1 MMERYRK
8 YMIGVLA
15 VLAGILIFAAQSFA
29 HHLWVQE
36 IENNYAVCRGNIGK
50 RLDAYNP
57 SCVKQI
63 TAENADG
70 NEILIARAD
79 GKEQAFFTTKVKPAL
94 VSVISEWG
102 DRVLTTQ
109 GKKFMNRQT
118 AEAQGFRVLNAFTST
133 QFSKTLCAPSKVNSR
148 VRGLKFELVP
158 VSDPMT
164 AIPGTSLAFQLL
176 FEGQPLEG
184 ISIFTNHGYE
194 YKTDAK
200 GMVQI
205 PFEKGVQLL
214 YAIHKI
220 PAGEDFGLDFLK
232 FMTSVTFEVK

>member
-1 MMERYRK
+1 
-8 YMIGVLA
+8 MIGVLA
-15 VLAGILIFAAQSFA
+15 FLVGIWSFGSQSFA

-50 RLDAYNP
+50 RLAPYNP

-63 TAENADG
+63 TAENTNG
-70 NEILIARAD
+70 NEILITRVD
-79 GKEQAFFTTKVKPAL
+79 GKEQAVFTTKVKPAL

-109 GKKFMNRQT
+109 GKKLMNRQT
-118 AEAQGFRVLNAFTST
+118 AENQGLRVLNAFTST
-133 QFSKTLCAPSKVNSR
+133 QFSKTLCAPSKVNSQ

-164 AIPGTSLAFQLL
+164 VMPGTSLAFQLL

-184 ISIFTNHGYE
+184 ISIFTNNDHE
-194 YKTDAK
+194 YKTGAK

-205 PFEKGVQLL
+205 PLEKGVQLL
-214 YAIHKI
+214 YAIHNI
-220 PAGEDFGLDFLK
+220 PAGEDFGLDFFK
-232 FMTSVTFEVK
+232 FMTFVTFEVK